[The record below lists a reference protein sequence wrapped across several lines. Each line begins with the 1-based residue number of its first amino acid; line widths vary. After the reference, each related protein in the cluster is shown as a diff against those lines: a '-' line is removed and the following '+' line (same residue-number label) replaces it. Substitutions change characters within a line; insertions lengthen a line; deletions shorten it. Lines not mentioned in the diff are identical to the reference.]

1 MRKTGVEVI
10 VVDGGSS
17 DNTCNKAEPY
27 VDQLIIS
34 DQAGRASQ
42 MNIGAKMSAGEILWF
57 LHADTLVPE
66 RATDTIAESLNHNMW
81 GRFNVR
87 LSGGS
92 ILLRIIEKMINIRS
106 CWSGIATGD
115 QGIFLTRTIFEK
127 VGGYPLIPLMEDIA
141 LSKRLK
147 REGRP
152 ACVKQQLITSSRRW
166 EERGIVTTVVLMWR
180 LRFAYWVG
188 VSPHRIA
195 KMYQ

>member
-42 MNIGAKMSAGEILWF
+42 MNIGAKASAGEILWF
-57 LHADTLVPE
+57 LHADTLIPE
-66 RATDTIAESLNHNMW
+66 DAAITVVEALNNNMW
-81 GRFNVR
+81 GRFNLY
-87 LSGGS
+87 LSGRHP
-92 ILLRIIEKMINIRS
+92 LLRIIGRMINIRS

>member
-57 LHADTLVPE
+57 LHADTMVPE